1 MIFNGDTH
9 SSLFAAVFKG
19 RTKKTHVHSTKSM
32 SQSEAEEVYNR
43 LIQRPNIFGVILV
56 NSDRVPIK
64 SNIANTAESA
74 RYAAMTTALSEK
86 ARHCIRDL
94 DPTNDL
100 TFLRIRSKKNEIM
113 VAPERDFTLVVIQK
127 VTDIPRE

>member
-1 MIFNGDTH
+1 
-9 SSLFAAVFKG
+9 
-19 RTKKTHVHSTKSM
+19 M
-32 SQSEAEEVYNR
+32 SQSEAEEIYNR
-43 LIQRPNIFGVILV
+43 LILRPNIAGIILV

-64 SNIANTAESA
+64 SNITTTAEQT
-74 RYAAMTTALSEK
+74 RYAAMVTALSEK

-113 VAPERDFTLVVIQK
+113 VAPERDFTLIVIQK